1 MTSGRLYLDAVQ
13 NIELENETSYVR
25 EMEMTLDMG
34 ETPRQSGIV
43 MQFFRDFS
51 IYGVDEAILYAK
63 KYERD
68 GKYEKGTIAKVE
80 KIRKKLPKVLNKTEG

>member
-1 MTSGRLYLDAVQ
+1 MTSGRLYLDAAH

-34 ETPRQSGIV
+34 ETPRQSGVV
-43 MQFFRDFS
+43 MQFFHDFN

-63 KYERD
+63 EYEID

-80 KIRKKLPKVLNKTEG
+80 EIRKKLPLFNKMEG